1 MTDERAIESDSD
13 IEIDPVC
20 GMRVELLD
28 AMERSLS
35 LEFEGRQYVF
45 CGPSCRERFGHAP
58 KRYAAAGRAQP

>member
-1 MTDERAIESDSD
+1 MTDERVIESDSD

-45 CGPSCRERFGHAP
+45 CGPSCRERFERAP
-58 KRYAAAGRAQP
+58 KRYATAGRAEP

>member
-20 GMRVELLD
+20 GMRVELDD

-45 CGPSCRERFGHAP
+45 CGPSCRERFTRAP
-58 KRYAAAGRAQP
+58 KRYAAAGRTEP